1 MEQRI
6 VIAVELEALYRF
18 DLFLEFF
25 VRNLVMD
32 RFAYDYLEC
41 VDLGHFLREYF
52 SVRDWVVGERYLIPL
67 MADPALRT
75 ICPVG
80 PFLYIVMAENP
91 RENRLIHITCHRI
104 FH

>member
-41 VDLGHFLREYF
+41 VDLGHFL
-52 SVRDWVVGERYLIPL
+52 
-67 MADPALRT
+67 
-75 ICPVG
+75 
-80 PFLYIVMAENP
+80 
-91 RENRLIHITCHRI
+91 
-104 FH
+104 